1 MAESLANGETTLSMV
16 RFAALSVLAQR
27 EHSQHEL
34 RQKLSRRFGNSPHID
49 TVIQHL
55 NAEALQSDRRF
66 TEAFVA
72 YRMRRGQGPLRIA
85 NELKLRGISSELI
98 DQYLAVVDFDVWL
111 ALADEVI
118 QRKYASLATERN
130 ARAKQ
135 MRFLQYRGFSSDIIQ
150 RLWRGR

>member
-1 MAESLANGETTLSMV
+1 MV
-16 RFAALSVLAQR
+16 RFAALSILAQR

-34 RQKLSRRFGNSPHID
+34 RQKLSHRFGNSPFID

-55 NAEALQSDRRF
+55 SAEALQSDQRF

-85 NELKLRGISSELI
+85 NELKLRGITSELI
-98 DQYLAVVDFDVWL
+98 DEHLAVVDFETWL
-111 ALADEVI
+111 ALAEDVVG
-118 QRKYASLATERN
+118 RKYTDLATERN

-135 MRFLQYRGFSSDIIQ
+135 MRFLQYRGFSSEIIQ
-150 RLWRGR
+150 RLWRSK